1 MTLNSTKKKKKKNN
15 FSISIIDVL
24 YRVLAYSPTN
34 IDWKHMLRQVFH
46 RVVLYRSSFSVE
58 NFSQNIDAIVHFH
71 CEPINVFD

>member
-1 MTLNSTKKKKKKNN
+1 
-15 FSISIIDVL
+15 
-24 YRVLAYSPTN
+24 
-34 IDWKHMLRQVFH
+34 MLRQVFH